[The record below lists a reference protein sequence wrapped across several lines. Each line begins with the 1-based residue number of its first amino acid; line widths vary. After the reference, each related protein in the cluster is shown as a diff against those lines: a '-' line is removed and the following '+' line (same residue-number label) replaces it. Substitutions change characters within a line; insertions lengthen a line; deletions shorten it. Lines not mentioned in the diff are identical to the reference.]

1 MNRQPSNVQ
10 RSPSNAPVASFNGR
24 RPAAGGRRLFSA
36 SPAFPGSGGAL
47 APGCILA
54 ALLST
59 VPPPFA
65 QAADASWRAYAVY
78 QPRIER
84 AVVVDAAAQPLRYNH
99 DSSVAWFGDRWFCLW
114 NANTIPLEGAP
125 GQLNYVSTSRDGLTW
140 SQPRPA
146 FSSSNLCAN
155 PVPCPKGTQWQP
167 NLLVVGSHLWCLWS
181 QNSPDAHTGC
191 YFSTLDAPSGLW
203 TNRLL
208 TWEGRADPVID
219 GKPFRL
225 FPTQNPLR
233 LSTGR
238 VLAPVTLMGPPSA
251 SAPAGKTGWQWLEK
265 RNSVLY
271 SDDDGATWR
280 VSPGTV
286 LPGLDWR
293 QWEPTV
299 LEQPDG
305 SVLMFARNNAIPALG
320 DQPAAPA
327 EALTWSLSRDGGATW
342 SPHAYVPL
350 DTVVSR
356 MHLLRQPGSDRALML
371 HNDWPAG
378 RFCADRRNLAL
389 FVTRGG
395 GIAFT
400 AGLGLTDREPEVAY
414 PQMAIHGDALLFA
427 YSQGACGLRN
437 IRAVRVSP
445 LPDPAQLYLYPRSNL
460 TPPPQCALTNGAL
473 VLSGG
478 HALTCRA
485 APPVPPDRFCAEAE
499 INPDDD
505 GVLFDNRSRAGGL
518 VWGLS
523 GVCFVHLGE
532 PAKNIRSTLPVPRGR
547 WSRVGVV
554 IDYPR
559 GEVVFSANSRS
570 ERASFKP
577 GRRSLSGAA
586 ATLFGPAPTNSS
598 LTAFEGAVRS
608 LTLDGTNRLLD
619 AANPA
624 AFARDFLVS
633 TRGARPRDGTSAA
646 RTDSSATVDLAGD
659 RTLLRLTG
667 PASAGVE
674 LAANDRAAGDAVEF
688 AFDFRIER
696 GATGTLC
703 TVGDANQTAR
713 ASVRGADIVLR
724 VGGITR
730 LCGQTKPGA
739 WQRLV
744 LRTRSGVTAVTLDGN
759 PPAELSHTPQATWLY
774 LGEGFPSSAPASDLS
789 FCADASSARSRVI
802 LNPEIASAGTNGLTR
817 PRAARTPPLQPAQPG
832 GPASPLTA
840 PLEGQRPR

>member
-1 MNRQPSNVQ
+1 MK
-10 RSPSNAPVASFNGR
+10 RSTFNMELEDDDSQSHVPHNLSVERSALSVGRFFSGVLFFLLTMSLFADDAP
-24 RPAAGGRRLFSA
+24 
-36 SPAFPGSGGAL
+36 
-47 APGCILA
+47 
-54 ALLST
+54 
-59 VPPPFA
+59 
-65 QAADASWRAYAVY
+65 WRTYAVY
-78 QPRIER
+78 NPRIER

-99 DSSVAWFGDRWFCLW
+99 DSSVAWFGDRWLCLW

-125 GQLNYVSTSRDGLTW
+125 GQLNYVSTSRDGRAW
-140 SQPRPA
+140 SAPQPA
-146 FSSSNLCAN
+146 FSDPARSAN
-155 PVPCPKGTQWQP
+155 PIPCPKGTQWQP
-167 NLLVVGSHLWCLWS
+167 NLLVVGKRLWCLWS
-181 QNSPDAHTGC
+181 QNSKDAHNGC
-191 YFSTLDAPSGLW
+191 YFSTLGAPDGLW

-208 TWEGRADPVID
+208 TWEGRADPLID

-225 FPTQNPLR
+225 FPTQNPVR

-238 VLAPVTLMGPPSA
+238 VLAPVTLMGPLST

-299 LEQPDG
+299 IEQPDG
-305 SVLMFARNNAIPALG
+305 SVLMLARNNAIPSLG
-320 DQPAAPA
+320 DQPATPFQ
-327 EALTWSLSRDGGATW
+327 ALTWSLSRDGGAMW

-356 MHLLRQPGSDRALML
+356 MHLLRQPGSDRTLML

-389 FVTRGG
+389 FVNRGG

-414 PQMAIHGDALLFA
+414 PQMDIHGDALLFS

-460 TPPPQCALTNGAL
+460 PQAPQCTLTNGVL
-473 VLSGG
+473 TLSGG
-478 HALTCRA
+478 YALTCRA
-485 APPVPPDRFCAEAE
+485 APCVQPDRFLAEAE

-505 GVLFDNRSRAGGL
+505 GVLFDNRSRAGGF

-532 PAKNIRSTLPVPRGR
+532 PAKNIRSSLPVPRGR
-547 WSRVGVV
+547 WSRVGVA
-554 IDYPR
+554 IDYPK
-559 GEVVFSANSRS
+559 GEVVFSANGQT

-577 GRRSLSGAA
+577 GRRSLSGTA
-586 ATLFGPAPTNSS
+586 ATLFGPTPVNSS
-598 LTAFEGAVRS
+598 LTAFEGTVRS
-608 LTLDGTNRLLD
+608 LTLDGTNRLFD

-624 AFARDFLVS
+624 AFARDFLAFPD
-633 TRGARPRDGTSAA
+633 GARPPDAPSAASETAGPPNGASWSGLPAA
-646 RTDSSATVDLAGD
+646 RTASSAAVDTASG

-667 PASAGVE
+667 AASAGVE
-674 LAANDRAAGDAVEF
+674 LAANDRGGAAVEF
-688 AFDFRIER
+688 EFAFRIER
-696 GATGTLC
+696 GTTGTLC
-703 TVGDANQTAR
+703 TVGDAIQTAR
-713 ASVRGADIVLR
+713 VSVRGADIVLHA
-724 VGGITR
+724 GGLTR
-730 LCGQTKPGA
+730 LCGQAAPGA

-744 LRTRSGVTAVTLDGN
+744 LRTRSDVTAVTLDGN
-759 PPAELSHTPQATWLY
+759 PPAELRHTPQATWLY
-774 LGEGFPSSAPASDLS
+774 LGEGFPSYVPPSDLS
-789 FCADASSARSRVI
+789 FCADVSSARSRV
-802 LNPEIASAGTNGLTR
+802 TQTDKH
-817 PRAARTPPLQPAQPG
+817 
-832 GPASPLTA
+832 A
-840 PLEGQRPR
+840 P